1 MNLEKINKE
10 IAKELYEM
18 ELHEE
23 IEVTELCYVFRVIG
37 GWIYKFY
44 KFEDSV
50 NGLELIL
57 VSTTFVPWNNQMQ

>member
-1 MNLEKINKE
+1 MELYKKNKE
-10 IAKELYEM
+10 LAKKLYEM

-44 KFEDSV
+44 KFEDPV
-50 NGLELIL
+50 NELVLIL

>member
-1 MNLEKINKE
+1 MELYKKNKE
-10 IAKELYEM
+10 LAKELYEM

-50 NGLELIL
+50 NGLVLIL

>member
-1 MNLEKINKE
+1 MNLEKVNKE

-50 NGLELIL
+50 NGLVLIL

>member
-1 MNLEKINKE
+1 MELDKKNKE
-10 IAKELYEM
+10 LAKELYNM

-23 IEVTELCYVFRVIG
+23 IEVTELCYVVRVIG

-44 KFEDSV
+44 KFEDNV

-57 VSTTFVPWNNQMQ
+57 VSTTFVPWDNQMQ

>member
-1 MNLEKINKE
+1 MDLEKINKE
-10 IAKELYEM
+10 IAKELYNM

-23 IEVTELCYVFRVIG
+23 IEVTELCYVVRVIG

-50 NGLELIL
+50 NGLVLIL
-57 VSTTFVPWNNQMQ
+57 VSTSFVPYDNQMQ

>member
-1 MNLEKINKE
+1 MNLEKVNKE

-23 IEVTELCYVFRVIG
+23 IEVTELCYVVRVIG

-50 NGLELIL
+50 NGLVLIL
-57 VSTTFVPWNNQMQ
+57 VSTSFVPYDNQMQ

>member
-1 MNLEKINKE
+1 MNLEKVNKE
-10 IAKELYEM
+10 IAKELYNM

-50 NGLELIL
+50 NGLVLIL

>member
-1 MNLEKINKE
+1 MELDKKNKE
-10 IAKELYEM
+10 LAKELYNM

-23 IEVTELCYVFRVIG
+23 IEVTELCYVVRVIG

-50 NGLELIL
+50 NGLVLIL

>member
-1 MNLEKINKE
+1 MNLEKVNKE

-44 KFEDSV
+44 KFEDPV
-50 NGLELIL
+50 NGLVLIL